1 MLGVQLAFFPTRP
14 PRRTLFIFA
23 WKARLNVI
31 RPVRRENSKPFVPTV
46 GGVTAGD
53 YVLSRVLVL
62 SYSGATICIVV
73 SIVVATLV
81 ETSNTASL
89 HVSVS
94 SVAFGLDNGDA
105 ATNVLVDVPHP
116 PPQVSCRTRSGAAPL
131 SAIDE
136 AADNVLVVDPDG
148 ERGHSET

>member
-1 MLGVQLAFFPTRP
+1 M
-14 PRRTLFIFA
+14 
-23 WKARLNVI
+23 
-31 RPVRRENSKPFVPTV
+31 
-46 GGVTAGD
+46 
-53 YVLSRVLVL
+53 LSRVLVL
-62 SYSGATICIVV
+62 RYFGATICIVV

-89 HVSVS
+89 HVGVS

-116 PPQVSCRTRSGAAPL
+116 PPKVSCRTRGGAAPL

-136 AADNVLVVDPDG
+136 AVDNVLVVDPDG
-148 ERGHSET
+148 ERGHSAT

>member
-1 MLGVQLAFFPTRP
+1 M
-14 PRRTLFIFA
+14 
-23 WKARLNVI
+23 
-31 RPVRRENSKPFVPTV
+31 
-46 GGVTAGD
+46 
-53 YVLSRVLVL
+53 LSRVLVL
-62 SYSGATICIVV
+62 SYFAATICIVV

-105 ATNVLVDVPHP
+105 ATNVLVNVPHP
-116 PPQVSCRTRSGAAPL
+116 PPKVSCRTRGGAAPL

-148 ERGHSET
+148 ERGHCET